1 MKHVEHAGSQRRES
15 LFRRG
20 SIDLLTA
27 WSWAAFIAATLAV
40 FWATRG
46 SQYHRLALGLLLS
59 SITLLILL
67 SLVELVWQVLEA
79 MFGPEHPDSTDRE
92 EWRE

>member
-1 MKHVEHAGSQRRES
+1 V
-15 LFRRG
+15 
-20 SIDLLTA
+20 SIDPLTA
-27 WSWAAFIAATLAV
+27 WSWAAFIAAALVV

-46 SQYHRLALGLLLS
+46 SQYHQLALGLLLS

-79 MFGPEHPDSTDRE
+79 MLGSKHADPTDRE
-92 EWRE
+92 GRRK